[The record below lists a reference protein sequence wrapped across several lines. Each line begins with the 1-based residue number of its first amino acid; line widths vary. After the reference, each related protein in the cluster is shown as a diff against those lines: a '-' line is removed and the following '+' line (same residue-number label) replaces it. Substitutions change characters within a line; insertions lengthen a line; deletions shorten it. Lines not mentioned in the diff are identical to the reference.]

1 MIIRI
6 VLCDIAYYNKLMN
19 GNCEES
25 SMTDKELIENCYCQ
39 MYCGMVDKDRTILS
53 EVLDDS
59 FVLVHM
65 TGMRQAKEAFTRAV
79 EDGTLNYFSA
89 DHQQIS
95 VDIHGSSAELT
106 GQSIVRAAVFGGGQH
121 TWRLQLK
128 LKLIQNDH
136 YWKIMEARASTY

>member
-1 MIIRI
+1 M
-6 VLCDIAYYNKLMN
+6 A
-19 GNCEES
+19 
-25 SMTDKELIENCYCQ
+25 DKGPIENCYCQ
-39 MYCGMVDKDRTILS
+39 MYRGMVEKDRAILS
-53 EVLDDS
+53 EMLDDS

-65 TGMRQAKEAFTRAV
+65 TGMRQGKEAFIRAV

-95 VDIHGSSAELT
+95 VDIHGNSAELT

-128 LKLIQNDH
+128 LKLRQNDH
-136 YWKIMEARASTY
+136 SWKITEARASTY